1 MITSQ
6 MLALH
11 ARAKQGGAL
20 YHVKNRGLGRGC
32 SIVDGVEFNWKG
44 GGGYCVLKENFNT
57 H

>member
-1 MITSQ
+1 

-20 YHVKNRGLGRGC
+20 YLVKNRGGY

-44 GGGYCVLKENFNT
+44 GGGSAY
-57 H
+57 